1 MRVHVAT
8 RQCGICYEGGGSVR
22 TELFCALA
30 AACGVAA
37 AWAGFGR
44 WGLAAGLTV
53 VMGVLLLL
61 ASLAAGR
68 ERRGSA

>member
-1 MRVHVAT
+1 MWLHGWVRYGMG
-8 RQCGICYEGGGSVR
+8 CGGPVR

-30 AACGVAA
+30 AVSFVAA

-44 WGLAAGLTV
+44 WGLTAGLATAGV
-53 VMGVLLLL
+53 VSVLL
-61 ASLAAGR
+61 AAAAAGR

>member
-1 MRVHVAT
+1 MWLHGWVLYGMG
-8 RQCGICYEGGGSVR
+8 CGGSVR

-30 AACGVAA
+30 AVSFVAA

-44 WGLAAGLTV
+44 WGLTAGLAAVTALL
-53 VMGVLLLL
+53 VLL
-61 ASLAAGR
+61 AGAAAGR

>member
-30 AACGVAA
+30 AVLLVAA

-44 WGLAAGLTV
+44 WGLTAGLAV
-53 VMGVLLLL
+53 FGL
-61 ASLAAGR
+61 ASLGLAGVAAGR

>member
-1 MRVHVAT
+1 M
-8 RQCGICYEGGGSVR
+8 R

-30 AACGVAA
+30 AVLLVAA

-44 WGLAAGLTV
+44 WGLTAGLAAAGV
-53 VMGVLLLL
+53 ASVGL
-61 ASLAAGR
+61 AVLAAGR